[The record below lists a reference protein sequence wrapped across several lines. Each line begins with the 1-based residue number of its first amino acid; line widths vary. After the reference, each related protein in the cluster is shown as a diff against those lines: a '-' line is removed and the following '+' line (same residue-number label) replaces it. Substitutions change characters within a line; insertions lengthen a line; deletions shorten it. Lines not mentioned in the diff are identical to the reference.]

1 MSRSSYY
8 SIRMRASKQGH
19 HISGAEGLYKKED
32 IDKVVT
38 KYSTRALSHERGKPD
53 EVHISIDKVM
63 GKPVTIPSLP
73 LCTLNT
79 ANSRSAKNA
88 AADILFS
95 SGISKKSVAAAFDL
109 LTSGDVRAG
118 AFLLDMDGRQLMG
131 SSKSI
136 RASRMGITNTAFRS
150 LSSRLGRLGIN
161 NATVREALILASK
174 VQHHPAVIAEIC
186 ISDNPGYTTGYV
198 TAAGY
203 GYIRLPHFKKK
214 GAEHGGRVFFVDGGK
229 TEDLI
234 SYLHDQPV
242 IINKI
247 MRCRG
252 IVTISDILGY
262 HYIL

>member
-32 IDKVVT
+32 IDKVVK
-38 KYSTRALSHERGKPD
+38 KYSARALSHERGKPD

-63 GKPVTIPSLP
+63 GKFVTIPSLP
-73 LCTLNT
+73 LCTINT
-79 ANSRSAKNA
+79 LSPRSAKNA
-88 AADILFS
+88 ADNILSS
-95 SGISKKSVAAAFDL
+95 SGISKKTVAVAFNL
-109 LTSGDVRAG
+109 LTSGEVKAG
-118 AFLLDMDGRQLMG
+118 AFLLDTEGRQLTD
-131 SSKSI
+131 KCI
-136 RASRMGITNTAFRS
+136 RASRMGITQTASIS
-150 LSSRLGRLGIN
+150 LSSRLGRFGIN
-161 NATVREALILASK
+161 NHTVRDALILASK
-174 VQHHPAVIAEIC
+174 VQHHPGIIAELC
-186 ISDNPGYTTGYV
+186 ISDDPGYTTGYV

-203 GYIRLPHFKKK
+203 GYIRLPHIKKK
-214 GAEHGGRVFFVDGGK
+214 GAEHGGRVFFVDGEK

-252 IVTISDILGY
+252 IVTISDILGG
-262 HYIL
+262 HYNL